1 MANNLQLQ
9 IDEVVLDDYLL
20 ASIKQWERI
29 LLEDI
34 TIGSTCSRQSKRAV
48 ARENY
53 FVRIQHQNQS
63 GNRWYTYSNIYRE
76 VHHYLKVTSL
86 PNSPPLLL
94 AYIQQ
99 YKVLVS
105 SSLIEQLQL
114 SGNHKF
120 INVESIR
127 ILLNRFQCTGK
138 VRNREVQRTWFIDRH
153 RIYKMMKALS
163 GYRNERIEVTDD
175 SGSDGGSDDGSDNDM
190 DGNDYGDDVIR
201 YVH

>member
-1 MANNLQLQ
+1 MIICLPL
-9 IDEVVLDDYLL
+9 
-20 ASIKQWERI
+20 SSKWERI

-34 TIGSTCSRQSKRAV
+34 TIGSACSRQSKRAV
-48 ARENY
+48 AWENY
-53 FVRIQHQNQS
+53 FVRIWYQNQS
-63 GNRWYTYSNIYRE
+63 DNQQYTYSDIYGE
-76 VHHYLKVTSL
+76 VYHYLEVTPS

-105 SSLIEQLQL
+105 SSLIEQLQP
-114 SGNHKF
+114 SENRKF
-120 INVESIR
+120 INVGSIW
-127 ILLNRFQCTGK
+127 ILLGCFQCTGK

-153 RIYKMMKALS
+153 HIYKMMKALS
-163 GYRNERIEVTDD
+163 GYRNERIEITDD